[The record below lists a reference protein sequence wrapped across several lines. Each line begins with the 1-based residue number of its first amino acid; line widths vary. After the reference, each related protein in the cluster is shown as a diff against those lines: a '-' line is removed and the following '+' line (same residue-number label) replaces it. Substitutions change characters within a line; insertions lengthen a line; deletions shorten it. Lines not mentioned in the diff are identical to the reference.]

1 MENDKNDKT
10 DKIIGW
16 LLWIFLS
23 VVGSTAICGFT
34 LFLGALASI
43 TWNWTYGII
52 FVVMFIILMR
62 YFLRI
67 ANGTVEDDDDGYYR
81 PIFLKN
87 EKGF

>member
-1 MENDKNDKT
+1 MGNDKNDKT

-23 VVGSTAICGFT
+23 VVGSTAICGFI

-62 YFLRI
+62 YFLQI
-67 ANGTVEDDDDGYYR
+67 ANGTVEDDDDGGYYCSYS
-81 PIFLKN
+81 
-87 EKGF
+87 